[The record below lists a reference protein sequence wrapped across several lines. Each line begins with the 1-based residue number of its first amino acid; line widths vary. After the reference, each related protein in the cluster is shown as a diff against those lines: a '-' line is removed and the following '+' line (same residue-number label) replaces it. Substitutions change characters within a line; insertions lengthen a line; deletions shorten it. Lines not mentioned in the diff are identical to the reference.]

1 MTLSIEV
8 VISPTL
14 MWRFERQ
21 LKEDGKML
29 RKTIVTTSNR
39 MASRQIRSEDIA
51 MTAKKEQSKL
61 AQLFLENLPDGLRA
75 FATNREPLILEVPA
89 VNWEVGNLAV
99 FDDDVE
105 LTIVIGKLTHRHI
118 DTYTTSEQNE
128 LERQRRAALEAID
141 WIKDILADRIKFRC
155 EYSDGRLLSD
165 SSWNCSSEHDEPG
178 ILLEST
184 DEVREYVW
192 SGKTK
197 HERR

>member
-1 MTLSIEV
+1 
-8 VISPTL
+8 
-14 MWRFERQ
+14 
-21 LKEDGKML
+21 ML